1 MECYLNRL
9 LKLFKIV
16 LGPYRIRSS
25 CNHPAARITPLS
37 RSPTMLPYNF
47 DSPRVFSHRFVQ
59 ISSGLSTDDRLMFVP
74 GIVRFSVS
82 CLLCNVARIEFAGS
96 AVKLCDKRLCNQ
108 FCPLFSSPLPGY
120 SAGKAWLDFCQ
131 NNAKR

>member
-37 RSPTMLPYNF
+37 RSPTMFPYNF
-47 DSPRVFSHRFVQ
+47 DSPKVFSHRSVQ
-59 ISSGLSTDDRLMFVP
+59 ISSGLSTDDRSMFVP
-74 GIVRFSVS
+74 GIV
-82 CLLCNVARIEFAGS
+82 
-96 AVKLCDKRLCNQ
+96 
-108 FCPLFSSPLPGY
+108 LFSFSEM
-120 SAGKAWLDFCQ
+120 KE
-131 NNAKR
+131 